1 MERWEQ
7 PIDTGP
13 VPDSGSKYDVIV
25 VGGGPGGSAAACY
38 AAMAGHRVLLL
49 EKAVWPRDKACGDAV
64 GGKSLKHIAEIGVK
78 EVIEATPHFRVT
90 GMLFSSPNATE
101 VTIPLP
107 KGEVERRQAG
117 YALPRI
123 QLDYALFSHAT
134 DLVTETGGHVIQDF
148 TVTEV
153 VIDADA
159 GTKRVVG
166 VDGIV
171 GGKRSGN
178 DVLSFRA
185 PLTIGA
191 GGYQCPVAKSVTE
204 DCHDEPMRDDD
215 HYCAAYREYWRG
227 VGGCEADEGPIE
239 IHFVEAV
246 SPGYFWL
253 FPVGDGIVNVGIGM
267 VISEMSKHDVK
278 LRGMQTSLIES
289 HPQFAERFAN
299 AEMIE
304 GSGKGWQLPFGSP
317 RADPPSFQPRRA
329 GMAGALCIGDA
340 ASLVDPFSG
349 EGIGNALLSAK
360 LALAKFDPEI
370 HAEGLPE
377 EVAEEYMRDLW
388 AALGP
393 ELTNSLKMQ
402 KMVKKKW
409 MMNFFVRKAAK
420 KPALQNAL
428 TDAIASKEAQ
438 EKLHSTWWMV
448 KTLLF

>member
-1 MERWEQ
+1 
-7 PIDTGP
+7 
-13 VPDSGSKYDVIV
+13 
-25 VGGGPGGSAAACY
+25 
-38 AAMAGHRVLLL
+38 
-49 EKAVWPRDKACGDAV
+49 
-64 GGKSLKHIAEIGVK
+64 
-78 EVIEATPHFRVT
+78 
-90 GMLFSSPNATE
+90 
-101 VTIPLP
+101 
-107 KGEVERRQAG
+107 
-117 YALPRI
+117 
-123 QLDYALFSHAT
+123 
-134 DLVTETGGHVIQDF
+134 
-148 TVTEV
+148 
-153 VIDADA
+153 
-159 GTKRVVG
+159 
-166 VDGIV
+166 
-171 GGKRSGN
+171 
-178 DVLSFRA
+178 
-185 PLTIGA
+185 
-191 GGYQCPVAKSVTE
+191 
-204 DCHDEPMRDDD
+204 
-215 HYCAAYREYWRG
+215 
-227 VGGCEADEGPIE
+227 
-239 IHFVEAV
+239 
-246 SPGYFWL
+246 
-253 FPVGDGIVNVGIGM
+253 
-267 VISEMSKHDVK
+267 
-278 LRGMQTSLIES
+278 MQTSLIES